1 MTQRPY
7 EVLARFGGD
16 SKVAGVSVRY
26 IASVNGKEYE
36 GDPQP
41 LSGTDD
47 PAFAVFA
54 ESFSAAVVAERDSL
68 ANDKA
73 TLTTNLATANATI
86 ATRDATITQH
96 ETTISARDATIE
108 TMQADATAAATA
120 AQEAAATAAA
130 SIAELTAEKQTLTQ
144 QVATL
149 TTEKAAVQA
158 ELDDLKASLIP
169 GPRQITPGQLLERIS
184 PELMVKIWN
193 SGLPIA
199 GIACAT
205 LFTWQG
211 FIDLDS
217 DRLAAIL
224 KSLEDAG
231 LLSADDVAKMKA

>member
-96 ETTISARDATIE
+96 ETTIADRDATIE
-108 TMQADATAAATA
+108 TMQDDATVAATA
-120 AQEAAATAAA
+120 I
-130 SIAELTAEKQTLTQ
+130 SELTTEKQTLTQ

-149 TTEKAAVQA
+149 TSEKATVQA
-158 ELDDLKASLIP
+158 ELDALKATLVPTATRIWPREFLRRFTNAEIVAIQLSVDPGVIIARTHLQTAVSLIDLTLP
-169 GPRQITPGQLLERIS
+169 ETQQL
-184 PELMVKIWN
+184 V
-193 SGLPIA
+193 GLLVLA
-199 GIACAT
+199 GI
-205 LFTWQG
+205 
-211 FIDLDS
+211 IDS
-217 DRLAAIL
+217 GRAAEVL
-224 KSLEDAG
+224 T
-231 LLSADDVAKMKA
+231 

>member
-16 SKVAGVSVRY
+16 GKVAGVSVRY
-26 IASVNGKEYE
+26 ITTVNGKEYE

-47 PAFAVFA
+47 PAFAEFA
-54 ESFSAAVVAERDSL
+54 EAFSAAVVAERDSL
-68 ANDKA
+68 ATDKA
-73 TLTTNLATANATI
+73 TLTTELATANATI
-86 ATRDATITQH
+86 ATRDATITQN
-96 ETTISARDATIE
+96 ETTIAARDATIE
-108 TMQADATAAATA
+108 TMQADATAAAT
-120 AQEAAATAAA
+120 
-130 SIAELTAEKQTLTQ
+130 SVAELTAEKTTLTHQ
-144 QVATL
+144 AATL
-149 TTEKAAVQA
+149 TTEKASVQA
-158 ELDDLKASLIP
+158 ELDALKASLIP